1 MREPYIRSIQAAV
14 STDLKLVHNVWK
26 ARVAVHLD
34 LVDTSLVECCS
45 SLIFYRETF
54 LLGGMHELAYHIH
67 LLSLRTL
74 KALGKIWSPV
84 QNSEF

>member
-34 LVDTSLVECCS
+34 LVDTSLVEWCS

-54 LLGGMHELAYHIH
+54 FWGMLELAYHIH